1 MMKTVLTKEQN
12 IEILG
17 KIGEK
22 YVGNYLAKTRKVE
35 FSLDNFDSEKDL
47 LADGKTVEV
56 KVGTPFITEGA
67 ITFHK
72 KQLPKCR
79 SVDEFYFVTIPAP
92 KHHYRWCGWLFRIE
106 NNFRC
111 KVRNVTRSN
120 GWIDEMVLVPIEQDA
135 VIPMFKVEDSV
146 ISEMMKYTTSK
157 Y

>member
-1 MMKTVLTKEQN
+1 MMKTELTREQK

-22 YVGNYLAKTRKVE
+22 YVGNYLAKDRKVE

-67 ITFHK
+67 IAFK
-72 KQLPKCR
+72 KSQLTKCR

-92 KHHYRWCGWLFRIE
+92 KYDYRWSGWLFRIE
-106 NNFRC
+106 NNFKC
-111 KVRNVTRSN
+111 KVRNITRSN

-146 ISEMMKYTTSK
+146 INEMMKYTTSK

>member
-1 MMKTVLTKEQN
+1 MKTVLTREQK

-22 YVGNYLAKTRKVE
+22 YVGNYLAKNRKVE

-47 LADGKTVEV
+47 LADDKTVEV

-67 ITFHK
+67 IAFK
-72 KQLPKCR
+72 KSQLMKCR

-92 KHHYRWCGWLFRIE
+92 KYSYRWSGWLFRIE
-106 NNFRC
+106 NNFKC
-111 KVRNVTRSN
+111 KIRNITRSN

-146 ISEMMKYTTSK
+146 INEMMKYTTSK

>member
-1 MMKTVLTKEQN
+1 MMKTVLTREQK

-22 YVGNYLAKTRKVE
+22 YVGNYLAKNRKVE

-47 LADGKTVEV
+47 MADDKTVEV

-67 ITFHK
+67 IAFK
-72 KQLPKCR
+72 KSQLTKCR

-92 KHHYRWCGWLFRIE
+92 KYDYRWSGWLFRIE
-106 NNFRC
+106 NNFRY
-111 KVRNVTRSN
+111 KVRNITRSN

-135 VIPMFKVEDSV
+135 VIPIFKVEDSV
-146 ISEMMKYTTSK
+146 INEMMKYTTSK

>member
-1 MMKTVLTKEQN
+1 MKTELTREQK

-22 YVGNYLAKTRKVE
+22 YVGNYLAENRKVQ

-47 LADGKTVEV
+47 MADDKTVEV

-67 ITFHK
+67 IAFK
-72 KQLPKCR
+72 KSQLTKCR

-92 KHHYRWCGWLFRIE
+92 KYDYRWSGWLFRIE
-106 NNFRC
+106 NNFRY
-111 KVRNVTRSN
+111 KVRNITRSN

-146 ISEMMKYTTSK
+146 IAEMMKYTTSK

>member
-1 MMKTVLTKEQN
+1 MKTELTREQK

-22 YVGNYLAKTRKVE
+22 YVGNYLAKNRKVE

-47 LADGKTVEV
+47 MADDKTVEV

-67 ITFHK
+67 IAFK
-72 KQLPKCR
+72 KSQLTKCR

-92 KHHYRWCGWLFRIE
+92 KYDYRWSGWLFRIE
-106 NNFRC
+106 NNFRY
-111 KVRNVTRSN
+111 KVRNITRSN

-135 VIPMFKVEDSV
+135 VIPIFKVEDSV
-146 ISEMMKYTTSK
+146 INEMMKYTTSK

>member
-1 MMKTVLTKEQN
+1 MKTELTREQK

-22 YVGNYLAKTRKVE
+22 YVGNYLAKNRKVE

-67 ITFHK
+67 IAFK
-72 KQLPKCR
+72 KSQLTKCR

-92 KHHYRWCGWLFRIE
+92 KYHYRWSGWLFRIE
-106 NNFRC
+106 NNFKC
-111 KVRNVTRSN
+111 KIRNITRSN

-135 VIPMFKVEDSV
+135 VISMFKVEDSV
-146 ISEMMKYTTSK
+146 IAEMMKYTTSK

>member
-1 MMKTVLTKEQN
+1 MMKAELTREQK

-22 YVGNYLAKTRKVE
+22 YVGNYLAKNRRVE

-67 ITFHK
+67 VTFHK
-72 KQLPKCR
+72 KQLTKCR
-79 SVDEFYFVTIPAP
+79 SVDEFYYVTIPAP

-111 KVRNVTRSN
+111 KVRNVTRPN

-135 VIPMFKVEDSV
+135 VIPLFKVEDSV
-146 ISEMMKYTTSK
+146 INEMMKYTTSK

>member
-1 MMKTVLTKEQN
+1 MKTVLTKEQN

-22 YVGNYLAKTRKVE
+22 YVGNYLAENRKVQ

-47 LADGKTVEV
+47 MADDKTVEV

-67 ITFHK
+67 IAFK
-72 KQLPKCR
+72 KSQLTKCR

-92 KHHYRWCGWLFRIE
+92 KYDYRWSGWLFRIE
-106 NNFRC
+106 NNFRY
-111 KVRNVTRSN
+111 KVRNITRSN

-135 VIPMFKVEDSV
+135 VIPIFKVEDSV
-146 ISEMMKYTTSK
+146 INEMMKYTTSK

>member
-1 MMKTVLTKEQN
+1 MKTILTREQK

-22 YVGNYLAKTRKVE
+22 YVGNYLAKNRKIE

-47 LADGKTVEV
+47 MADDKTVEV

-67 ITFHK
+67 IAFK
-72 KQLPKCR
+72 KSQLTKCR

-92 KHHYRWCGWLFRIE
+92 KYDYRWSGWLFRIE
-106 NNFRC
+106 NNFRY
-111 KVRNVTRSN
+111 KVRNITRSN

-135 VIPMFKVEDSV
+135 VIPIFKVEDSV
-146 ISEMMKYTTSK
+146 INEMMKYTTSK